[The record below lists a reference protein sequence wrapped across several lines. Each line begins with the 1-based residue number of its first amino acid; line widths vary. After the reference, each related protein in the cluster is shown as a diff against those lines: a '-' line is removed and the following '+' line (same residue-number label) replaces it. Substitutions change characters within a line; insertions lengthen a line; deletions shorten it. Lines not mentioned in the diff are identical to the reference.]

1 MKKYEQQHSH
11 VAHTPRCSALLIR
24 PVRPFRCSVA
34 DASYCCGLRLAIFR
48 GENERVANSLVLLQA
63 PCTVVDFR
71 GRSEWK
77 TRVERVDAADLKP
90 NQNKYLNKINI
101 N

>member
-11 VAHTPRCSALLIR
+11 VAHTPRCSGLLIR

-34 DASYCCGLRLAIFR
+34 DASDFGLRLAIFR